1 MKLVYVIHSIYN
13 YSIIR
18 RSKIVDK
25 LILLGIFCQSFAYLD
40 MFLLLIKEKVIV
52 LGSIMEWFVVFWGFL
67 LIALMGI
74 GGFFMFRKFL
84 KQLPKEDGK
93 SMMDWE
99 NYYMDKTI
107 HMWEPSEKEL
117 LEELVSPVPELFRDV
132 ARHKIASKIGEVA
145 LSKNHEKITR
155 ESLIEGYILA
165 TPKRDHN
172 FLRKKLKQENID
184 ITPYEHLFELSR
196 KDYST
201 NWKSR
206 YEQK

>member
-1 MKLVYVIHSIYN
+1 
-13 YSIIR
+13 
-18 RSKIVDK
+18 
-25 LILLGIFCQSFAYLD
+25 
-40 MFLLLIKEKVIV
+40 
-52 LGSIMEWFVVFWGFL
+52 MEWFVVFWGFFL
-67 LIALMGI
+67 LGIMAI

-84 KQLPKEDGK
+84 KRLPKEDGK
-93 SMMDWE
+93 SIMDWE
-99 NYYMDKTI
+99 EYYMEKTI
-107 HMWEPSEKEL
+107 HMWEPKEKEL

-145 LSKNHEKITR
+145 LSKNQDKITR

-196 KDYST
+196 KDYAE

-206 YEQK
+206 YNNR